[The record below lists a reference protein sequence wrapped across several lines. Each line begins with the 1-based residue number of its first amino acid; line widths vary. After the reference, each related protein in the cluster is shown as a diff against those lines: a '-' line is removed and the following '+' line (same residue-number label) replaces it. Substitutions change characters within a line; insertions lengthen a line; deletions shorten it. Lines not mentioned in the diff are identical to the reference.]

1 MANETM
7 KTGKLGRDLIK
18 HYEQGPEGGFAKKR
32 YLCSSG
38 KPTIGWGHV
47 ILPEEKAEL
56 WDAVID
62 EAKAEAILA
71 KDLVKYE
78 NAVKKYVKVQLTQN
92 QFDALVSFCLN
103 AGGGALASSTLL
115 KKVNAGL
122 HAEVPAEF
130 LKWKYGTDPKTK
142 KKIELKGLLYRRQ
155 SEQLIYSDGVL
166 KFFNVRG
173 G

>member
-1 MANETM
+1 MANEEM
-7 KTGKLGRDLIK
+7 RTGAGGKSVIT
-18 HYEQGPEGGFAKKR
+18 HYEQGPDGGFAKKR
-32 YLCSSG
+32 YYCSSG

-56 WDAVID
+56 WDATID
-62 EAKAEAILA
+62 AAKADSILA
-71 KDLVKYE
+71 KDLIKYE
-78 NAVKKYVKVQLTQN
+78 ASVKKLVKVKLTQN

-103 AGGGALASSTLL
+103 AGEGSLAASTLL

-142 KKIELKGLLYRRQ
+142 QKIELKGLLYRRQ
-155 SEQLIYSDGVL
+155 TEALLYDKGEV
-166 KFFNVRG
+166 KFFN
-173 G
+173 

>member
-1 MANETM
+1 MANENM
-7 KTGKLGRDLIK
+7 KTGKLGQELIK

-32 YLCSSG
+32 YFCSSG

-47 ILPEEKAEL
+47 ILPNEKAEL

-62 EAKAEAILA
+62 EAKADAILA
-71 KDLVKYE
+71 NDLVKYE
-78 NAVKKYVKVQLTQN
+78 NIIKKYVKTQLTQN

-103 AGGGALASSTLL
+103 AGEGDFASSTLL

-122 HAEVPAEF
+122 HDEVSAEF

-142 KKIELKGLLYRRQ
+142 QRIELKGLLYRRQ
-155 SEQLIYSDGVL
+155 SEQLVYSDGML
-166 KFFNVRG
+166 KFFNI
-173 G
+173 